1 MVEFASRTTQA
12 PHFSQQAFAVAPRV
26 RLSKRYSA
34 RGQQSPNKL
43 APPWPCPESYAL
55 DSLGVGYPGLFS
67 TCRHYISRRPQFCT
81 TGRPSFSFSPLPD
94 SALIA
99 GQSKTSWQDQT
110 PGPLQ
115 LVRIT
120 SRTPK
125 NPINR
130 AFLNNFC
137 YTPVPQPALLLP
149 PPAILHILALP
160 PTRAAATPFCPGA
173 ALACRLVSYYFI
185 LPLHQPWERNHTKP
199 RRECLETTRPSSCL
213 DAVSFSILSLFSLH
227 ANLVWSR

>member
-1 MVEFASRTTQA
+1 MAL
-12 PHFSQQAFAVAPRV
+12 PRV
-26 RLSKRYSA
+26 ST
-34 RGQQSPNKL
+34 
-43 APPWPCPESYAL
+43 L
-55 DSLGVGYPGLFS
+55 DSLGTGHPGLFS

-81 TGRPSFSFSPLPD
+81 TERPSFSFSPLPD

-185 LPLHQPWERNHTKP
+185 LPLHQPWEKNHTKP

-213 DAVSFSILSLFSLH
+213 DAVSFFPLVPLLTTRQPRVESVARSWNQKRKTTTSRLEPRKTSLL
-227 ANLVWSR
+227 